1 MKNLIYTA
9 VLGLAV
15 VVGSSEIASAKA
27 PTWTW
32 HHGVPIVSGRHQ
44 AAARVGQIKIRL
56 GRRHAVSTKTHA
68 KSVKSTGLSSI
79 GMTWHHGVPVRSS
92 LSK

>member
-15 VVGSSEIASAKA
+15 VAGTSEIASAKP

-32 HHGVPIVSGRHQ
+32 HHGVPVVSRHHGTAKVGHRKISHGRRQ
-44 AAARVGQIKIRL
+44 AAA
-56 GRRHAVSTKTHA
+56 SKTHT

-79 GMTWHHGVPVRSS
+79 GMTWHHGVPVRSI

>member
-9 VLGLAV
+9 VVGLAV
-15 VVGSSEIASAKA
+15 VAGSSEIATAKA

-32 HHGVPIVSGRHQ
+32 HHGVPVVSRHHGS
-44 AAARVGQIKIRL
+44 ATVGHTRIRH
-56 GRRHAVSTKTHA
+56 GRRHAVASKTHS

-79 GMTWHHGVPVRSS
+79 GMTWHHGVPVRSI